1 MTPELTEIKN
11 ALDTLDL
18 QRARELLR
26 EVLKTNPTADA
37 YQLAALAALNEMQKR
52 EFLQKA
58 IALDPFHVEA
68 NAELDNLQKNA
79 FIETPQPPSET
90 KKQYAA
96 EIGELE
102 REASRLEAE
111 IKGIDEQ
118 LAGMNGRKTSA
129 GVLLVISAIFVIA
142 IIGIFGII
150 AAAVMFNNIS
160 KEEAQLKVIRQQ
172 KQHELDH
179 VRQRLAESK
188 TLVQKHDKASL
199 RYD

>member
-58 IALDPFHVEA
+58 ISLDPFHVEA

-79 FIETPQPPSET
+79 FIKTPQPPNAT
-90 KKQYAA
+90 QKQYAT

-172 KQHELDH
+172 KQHELND

-188 TLVQKHDKASL
+188 TLVQKYDKTSL